1 VVVAL
6 DKKENLMRIV
16 ECGVVSII
24 RVRSS
29 EEAVKISD
37 AIKKG
42 GVNVIEVSLVTPGAL
57 EAIRTISG
65 KLDSEVLLG
74 AGTVLDPESARAAIL
89 AGSEFIVGPNLR
101 RSMIEMC
108 RRYSVISVP
117 GTLTPTEILTAWEWG
132 ADLVKVFPAS
142 LGGPAYIKSILDPL
156 PQVRLLPTGGVDLT
170 NAGDFIKAG
179 ASAVAVGGTLV
190 DKKAV
195 ASGNFEVI
203 TENARKFM
211 DVVKKARAK

>member
-1 VVVAL
+1 VVFL
-6 DKKENLMRIV
+6 DKEENLRRIV

-29 EEAVKISD
+29 GEAIKIAD
-37 AIKKG
+37 AIKVG

-57 EAIRTISG
+57 DAIRTIAEKFKG
-65 KLDSEVLLG
+65 DVLLG

-89 AGSEFIVGPNLR
+89 AGSEFVIGPNLQR
-101 RSMIEMC
+101 RVIQMC
-108 RRYSVISVP
+108 RRYSKISIP
-117 GTLTPTEILTAWEWG
+117 GALTPTEILTAWEWG

-156 PQVRLLPTGGVDLT
+156 PQVRLLPTGGIDLN
-170 NAGDFIKAG
+170 NAGDFLKAG

-195 ASGNFEVI
+195 ASGNFDVI
-203 TENARKFM
+203 TENARKFVE
-211 DVVKKARAK
+211 VVKKARAK